1 MSKKEKNERLE
12 RVRDHLKAQAAIDR
26 KEFFTNGG
34 ELVRWRGLHTIST
47 DKLKRDNKRACRG
60 RERE

>member
-1 MSKKEKNERLE
+1 MSKKEKNERLD

-26 KEFFTNGG
+26 REFFANGG

-47 DKLKRDNKRACRG
+47 DKCKRDNKRACRG